1 MRPDLNDEFTQLQ
14 QKLLPI
20 WASIR
25 EDDCF
30 EHTSLIIP
38 SLSVDQEELSKVQG
52 ASFYEERLMFALIRL
67 RNPNAR
73 LIYVIS
79 QPIHADVI
87 DYYLQLLIGVPASH
101 AKRRLKML
109 CVYDGS
115 TRPLT
120 EKVLERPR
128 VLERLRDWVNEHSPG
143 YLTCYNTTMLERRLA
158 LELGIPLNGVDPVL
172 LSLGTKSGSRQTF
185 TAAK

>member
-1 MRPDLNDEFTQLQ
+1 MQPDINDDFTKLQ
-14 QKLLPI
+14 KELLPI
-20 WASIR
+20 WASIGA
-25 EDDCF
+25 DDNF

-73 LIYVIS
+73 LIYVTS
-79 QPIHADVI
+79 QPVHPDIV
-87 DYYLQLLIGVPASH
+87 DYYLQLLIGVPAAH
-101 AKRRLKML
+101 ARRRLKML
-109 CVYDGS
+109 CVYDAS

-128 VLERLRDWVNEHSPG
+128 VLERLRSWVKEHGPA
-143 YLTCYNTTMLERRLA
+143 YLTCYNTTMLERRLS
-158 LELGIPLNGVDPVL
+158 LE
-172 LSLGTKSGSRQTF
+172 
-185 TAAK
+185 